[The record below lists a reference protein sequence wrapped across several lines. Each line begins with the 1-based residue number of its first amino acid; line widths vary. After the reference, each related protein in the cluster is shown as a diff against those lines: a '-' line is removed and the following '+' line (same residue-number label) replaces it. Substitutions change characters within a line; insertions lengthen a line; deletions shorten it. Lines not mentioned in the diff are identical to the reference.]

1 MNTQD
6 VIELDD
12 TNWEKNV
19 EKGGKP
25 IFVMFYSPTCPYCKQ
40 MEPHFYEYAAEFKDK
55 VLFARVNTMNSPTIA
70 GRYGIMGTPTF
81 KFFCKG
87 RPVQELSGAMY
98 PTLLKKIVEEGL
110 EHGENCVEKT
120 SWVDPGYA

>member
-19 EKGGKP
+19 EKGGKQ
-25 IFVMFYSPTCPYCKQ
+25 IFVMFYSSTYPYCKQ
-40 MEPHFYEYAAEFKDK
+40 MEPHFYEYAGEFKDK

-81 KFFCKG
+81 KYFCKG

-98 PTLLKKIVEEGL
+98 PALLKKTVEDNL
-110 EHGENCVEKT
+110 ERGENCVEKT